1 MRQRSGGEW
10 LIPMGRTLQRFWRI
24 LRFLGS
30 FRGFLVPCAL
40 ALLVGLGLEWANRP
54 VVAQLRAEAHR
65 ISGSPTVLSP
75 ADKAYLRRLVGEAR
89 VVGLGEGSHGSKEIF
104 EYKAAIIRFLVEEM
118 GFSVL
123 GMESPDDPVANSI
136 IQAGLPD
143 AGELAAR
150 NVFPVTREFARLLD
164 WMARYRQQHPE
175 RPLDLFGFDAPFDQP
190 GWIPRFITLDDGTRD
205 RLMAENILA
214 VLEKEYPG
222 RKAVLWAH
230 NGHVAFPERA
240 IYPLRGSPM
249 GWYLRQRYGRG
260 YFVLATTFYSGSVL
274 AMWPQLPGVGQE
286 RVAMPVFPT
295 LPGTA
300 DSAFHRFFGG
310 DFLLDLRAVRP
321 DSPLGRWLRRPQLI
335 KAIGASYAPLLLG
348 SSLATLPAYFDALL
362 FIDKTTAAEPL
373 NPR

>member
-1 MRQRSGGEW
+1 M
-10 LIPMGRTLQRFWRI
+10 QRFWRI

-30 FRGFLVPCAL
+30 FRGFLVLCAL

-54 VVAQLRAEAHR
+54 VVTQLRAEAHR
-65 ISGSPTVLSP
+65 ISSSPTALSP

-123 GMESPDDPVANSI
+123 GMESPDDPGANSI

-175 RPLDLFGFDAPFDQP
+175 RPLDLYGFDAPYDQP
-190 GWIPRFITLDDGTRD
+190 GWIPRFFTLDDGTWD
-205 RLMAENILA
+205 WLMAETILA
-214 VLEKEYPG
+214 VLEKEYPE

-230 NGHVAFPERA
+230 NGHVAFRERA

-249 GWYLRQRYGRG
+249 GWYLR
-260 YFVLATTFYSGSVL
+260 
-274 AMWPQLPGVGQE
+274 
-286 RVAMPVFPT
+286 
-295 LPGTA
+295 
-300 DSAFHRFFGG
+300 
-310 DFLLDLRAVRP
+310 
-321 DSPLGRWLRRPQLI
+321 
-335 KAIGASYAPLLLG
+335 
-348 SSLATLPAYFDALL
+348 
-362 FIDKTTAAEPL
+362 
-373 NPR
+373 